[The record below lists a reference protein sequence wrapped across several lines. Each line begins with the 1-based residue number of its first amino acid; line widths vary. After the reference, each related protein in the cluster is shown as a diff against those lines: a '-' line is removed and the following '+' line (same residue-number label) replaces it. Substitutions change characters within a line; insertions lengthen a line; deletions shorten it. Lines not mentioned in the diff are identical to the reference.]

1 MNALFELIL
10 GGFVWLGIFCL
21 YVITER
27 QMTSHFERDDEF
39 DIAGANE
46 SDLEIADRKRRATA

>member
-10 GGFVWLGIFCL
+10 GGLVWVGIFCL

-27 QMTSHFERDDEF
+27 QMTSHFDKDDEF
-39 DIAGANE
+39 DLARNE
-46 SDLEIADRKRRATA
+46 SDLEITDRKRRATA